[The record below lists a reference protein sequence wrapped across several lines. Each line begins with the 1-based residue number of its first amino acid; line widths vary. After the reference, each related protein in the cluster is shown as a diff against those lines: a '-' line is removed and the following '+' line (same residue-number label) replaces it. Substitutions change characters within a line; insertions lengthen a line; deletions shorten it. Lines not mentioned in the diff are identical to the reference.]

1 MIGVSMGERI
11 LGLQILRS
19 DATPM
24 SHRLWCPSVL
34 QGSMKKYIVGKFGV
48 LFIQW
53 DIILD
58 T

>member
-1 MIGVSMGERI
+1 MGERI